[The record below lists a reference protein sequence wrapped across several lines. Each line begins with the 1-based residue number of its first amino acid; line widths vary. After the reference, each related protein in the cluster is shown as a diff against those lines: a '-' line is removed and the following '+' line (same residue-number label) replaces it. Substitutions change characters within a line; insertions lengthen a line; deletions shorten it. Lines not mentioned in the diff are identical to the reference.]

1 MGLPRLGGG
10 ISFCFWKY
18 NFIVCASH
26 TKTSVLSHMFR
37 YRLMQAEE
45 TKHQTLLIRLG
56 LTCYISQTEN
66 PDCLVAF
73 PTSLPGLRITFM
85 KGSKE
90 YFAIL
95 HFVIRGSQIHF
106 TMPD

>member
-10 ISFCFWKY
+10 ITFCFWKY
-18 NFIVCASH
+18 DFIVCASH
-26 TKTSVLSHMFR
+26 IKTSVLFHVFR
-37 YRLMQAEE
+37 YQLMQAEE

-73 PTSLPGLRITFM
+73 PTARIEDNIHERL
-85 KGSKE
+85 KGI
-90 YFAIL
+90 FCNLA
-95 HFVIRGSQIHF
+95 FRGSQIHF
-106 TMPD
+106 TVSD